1 MDANLV
7 RQALPDDRQRLKTI
21 IDLSFPRFFR
31 HFASYSIDSEDGQ
44 VLVLETQGTVMGFV
58 KLIKFSIAG
67 DQYGCILWIAVHPMY
82 RRRGIALKLTN
93 AGIQCL
99 EQKGAQAVFAS
110 TQRRN
115 TAAKATLGK
124 AGFRQLDFLGMWRAF
139 GWRVLSFYSDIWYAP
154 GEIVYMHDS

>member
-1 MDANLV
+1 MQSNLV

-21 IDLSFPRFFR
+21 IDLSFQRFFR
-31 HFASYSIDSEDGQ
+31 YFASHSIDSKDGQ
-44 VLVLETQGTVMGFV
+44 VLVFETQGTVRGLV
-58 KLIKFSIAG
+58 KLIEFSIA
-67 DQYGCILWIAVHPMY
+67 DAQYGCILWIAVNPMY

-93 AGIQCL
+93 AGIHCL
-99 EQKGAQAVFAS
+99 EQKGAHAVFAT

-124 AGFRQLDFLGMWRAF
+124 AGFRRLGFLGMWRAF

>member
-58 KLIKFSIAG
+58 KLIKFSIAS